1 MNTTAKPEPRIPET
15 YRKLWTTGL
24 GQLALAMLLGML
36 ASVVLAETPAALAK
50 YAGNYK
56 YNGTRDQGIEV
67 IDKAVDRSM
76 ADVNMVMR
84 LMIKRGIEKRFAEAI
99 VIELPGNKIGIK
111 VGDGKMYTTELGKSE
126 TVTGEDGKTG
136 KLTRSFDGAKITETV
151 TGDDGKITSTYE
163 LDADGKT
170 LHRSV
175 TVDGPR
181 MSKPLKYK
189 LDYVR
194 K

>member
-1 MNTTAKPEPRIPET
+1 MNTTAKPEPRNPET

-24 GQLALAMLLGML
+24 AQLALAILLGAL
-36 ASVVLAETPAALAK
+36 ASAVLAETPLAK

-84 LMIKRGIEKRFAEAI
+84 LMVKRGIEKRFAESI

-111 VGDGKMYTTELGKSE
+111 VGDGKMYTTELGKPE

-136 KLTRSFDGAKITETV
+136 KLTRSFDGTKITETV
-151 TGDDGKITSTYE
+151 SGDDGKITSTYE
-163 LDADGKT
+163 LDSDGKT

-175 TVDGPR
+175 NVDGPR